1 MIIKIDQYGVYC
13 KAVCTDFKQSLHINN
28 KVSENENLNI
38 YINKVSYK
46 CLDMHGMPV

>member
-1 MIIKIDQYGVYC
+1 MVYIA
-13 KAVCTDFKQSLHINN
+13 KLFVLIFKQSLHINN

>member
-1 MIIKIDQYGVYC
+1 MVYIA
-13 KAVCTDFKQSLHINN
+13 KLFVLIFKQSLHINN
-28 KVSENENLNI
+28 IVSENENLNI

>member
-1 MIIKIDQYGVYC
+1 MVYIA
-13 KAVCTDFKQSLHINN
+13 KLFVLIFKQSLHINN

-38 YINKVSYK
+38 YIYINKVSYK